1 MSRYEAQMRQEE
13 LKRVAKVL
21 ETDPAYKFNIWLH
34 RGLLRAQLK
43 LERDKY
49 FSNQTSRQERAKNEY
64 HYKTRFINRILGLKK
79 PKDQQNPPES
89 A

>member
-1 MSRYEAQMRQEE
+1 MSKFEAEMRQME
-13 LKRVAKVL
+13 LQRVVKIL
-21 ETDPAYKFNIWLH
+21 ETDPAYKFSIWLH

-49 FSNQTSRQERAKNEY
+49 FSNQTSPQERAKNERR
-64 HYKTRFINRILGLKK
+64 YKTQFINRILGLKK